1 MDLPTHDNR
10 GFRIRLGPR
19 HPALNANVPLILEWL
34 TQYLEV
40 EDVRPDDEPEQG
52 HTDLW
57 GIPEALTQHIF
68 QFLSKKDF
76 MLFRRVSRSAKSAT
90 DNSKGLLF
98 DAYQERLDE
107 LCKVVKIRPR
117 WGRDR
122 GPPGSWA
129 SYKCKNRVSNDR
141 EGENGRINGYV
152 VLVSTIL

>member
-1 MDLPTHDNR
+1 MDPDDNSTANNDTGIPDR
-10 GFRIRLGPR
+10 YIEV
-19 HPALNANVPLILEWL
+19 PAPN
-34 TQYLEV
+34 LEV
-40 EDVRPDDEPEQG
+40 EDVRPVDEQG
-52 HTDLW
+52 DAEFW

-68 QFLSKKDF
+68 QFLSKKNF
-76 MLFRRVSRSAKSAT
+76 MLFRRVSRSAKRAV

-107 LCKVVKIRPR
+107 LCEVVKSRLR